1 MDDLGDGAML
11 DSMAIFDD
19 DELGTA
25 NGDEHGLDLAGSNAE
40 GCWGRL
46 HG

>member
-1 MDDLGDGAML
+1 MFHYFAGPY
-11 DSMAIFDD
+11 SMAISDD

-46 HG
+46 QG